1 MDIRYAQS
9 ARKHRIGRA
18 HAHHVMENNPYVVI
32 TSDESDRTQYV
43 WVALDDRGL
52 ELEIIGVVLE
62 DYVLI
67 THVMPTSL
75 RRRRKEWLPN

>member
-18 HAHHVMENNPYVVI
+18 HANHVMENNPYVVI
-32 TSDESDRTQYV
+32 ASDDNDKIQYL

-75 RRRRKEWLPN
+75 RRRKKEWLPK

>member
-18 HAHHVMENNPYVVI
+18 HANHVMENNPYVVI
-32 TSDESDRTQYV
+32 TSDEGDRTQYV

-52 ELEIIGVVLE
+52 ELEIIGVALA

-67 THVMPTSL
+67 THVMPTIL
-75 RRRRKEWLPN
+75 RKRRKEWLSK

>member
-18 HAHHVMENNPYVVI
+18 HAHHVMENNPCVVI
-32 TSDESDRTQYV
+32 TSDESDTIQYV
-43 WVALDDRGL
+43 WVASDDRGL
-52 ELEIIGVVLE
+52 KLEIIGVVLE

-75 RRRRKEWLPN
+75 RRRRKEWLPK

>member
-18 HAHHVMENNPYVVI
+18 HTHHVMENNPYVVI
-32 TSDESDRTQYV
+32 TSDEVDRTQYV

-75 RRRRKEWLPN
+75 RRRRKEWLPK